1 MTETKERA
9 IDRLREIDRL
19 FSALL
24 DAAPGEREAR
34 LARLRTDDPEA
45 ARELGELL
53 RLSERPDSRLAPE
66 GVLAGPLWADLAARD
81 TPAPGERIG
90 AWRVLGELGRGGMA
104 TVLLAE
110 RADGAFQQ
118 RAALKLLRPG
128 AGGEEAARRFAQERQ
143 ILASLDHP
151 AIARLLDGGVDGR
164 GRLYLVMEHVE
175 GRPID
180 RYCEENRAENRLS
193 VERRLELF
201 VRVAEAVLYAHR
213 NLVVHR
219 DLKPSNI
226 LVTDTGEV
234 KLLDFGIAKLL
245 DPALAGPY
253 AAAPTRTVA
262 RVMTPEYASPE
273 QVRGEP
279 VTTAADV
286 YQLGL
291 LLFELL
297 TGQRACRLERLTLG
311 EAERVICGEP
321 PRRPSTVVG
330 AAGDAAL
337 ARRLRGDLDAIVEK
351 ALRKEPELRY
361 PSPETLIEDLERHRS
376 GRPVRARQGTF
387 AYRARKLAARHR
399 FGLGVA
405 ALLALLL
412 VGSAVTATLQ
422 ARRVAREAAATE
434 RVKEV
439 LVGLL
444 SAANPGVQGEAVTAR
459 ELLDQGA
466 ARVTAELDGEP
477 EVQAELLAT
486 LGTVYNTLG
495 LYEEAV
501 PLLQEALALRRRE
514 GADRLAVAEAA
525 QGLAHNLHYMGRYG
539 AAEPLY
545 REALEIRRGALGEG
559 SYALSDSLLGLGSLL
574 HSRGD
579 AAAAEPLL
587 RKAVAV
593 RLRLAGEEDP
603 GLGTA
608 LRILAQALADQ
619 GKLAAAEP
627 LYRRSVEVLRRGPSP
642 DEPDQ
647 GMTLDS
653 LGRLLIEK
661 GALAEAEAVL
671 LEALGLRRKLYA
683 EAHPALAMS
692 LESLGLLRLAQGR
705 LAEARELLEEALA
718 MERELLGEENPL
730 TARTRVYLERGLA
743 AGISESFENAG

>member
-1 MTETKERA
+1 MNGTKERS
-9 IDRLREIDRL
+9 IERLREIDRL

-24 DAAPGEREAR
+24 DAAPAQREAR

-81 TPAPGERIG
+81 TAAPGERIG

-104 TVLLAE
+104 TVFLAE
-110 RADGAFQQ
+110 RADGAFRQ

-143 ILASLDHP
+143 ILASLHHP
-151 AIARLLDGGVDGR
+151 SIARLLDGGVDGR

-180 RYCEENRAENRLS
+180 RYCEESRLP

-201 VRVAEAVLYAHR
+201 TQVAEAVLYAHR

-226 LVTDTGEV
+226 FVSEAGEV

-279 VTTAADV
+279 VTTASDV

-297 TGQRACRLERLTLG
+297 TGERACRLERLTLG

-321 PRRPSTVVG
+321 PRRPSTVAG
-330 AAGDAAL
+330 AAGGAAL

-361 PSPETLIEDLERHRS
+361 PSPEPLIEDLERHRS

-387 AYRARKLAARHR
+387 GYRARKLVSRHR
-399 FGLGVA
+399 FGLGMA

-412 VGSAVTATLQ
+412 AGAAVTATLQ
-422 ARRVAREAAATE
+422 ARGFAREAAATE

-444 SAANPGVQGEAVTAR
+444 GAANPGVEGEAITVR

-466 ARVTAELDGEP
+466 ARVTADLDGEP

-501 PLLQEALALRRRE
+501 PLLEESLALRRRH
-514 GADRLAVAEAA
+514 GDRLAVAEAA

-539 AAEPLY
+539 AAEPLF
-545 REALEIRRGALGEG
+545 REALAIRRAALGAD
-559 SYALSDSLLGLGSLL
+559 SYATGESLLNLGSLL

-587 RKAVAV
+587 REAV
-593 RLRLAGEEDP
+593 RLRLPGKEDP

-608 LRILAQALADQ
+608 LRILGQALADQ
-619 GKLAAAEP
+619 GKLEAAEP
-627 LYRRSVEVLRRGPSP
+627 LYRRSLEVLRRGPSP

-661 GALAEAEAVL
+661 GELAEAEAVL
-671 LEALGLRRKLYA
+671 LEALGLRRKLYG
-683 EAHPALAMS
+683 EAHPALALS

-705 LAEARELLEEALA
+705 QKEARGLFEQALA
-718 MERELLGEENPL
+718 MERELLGEGNPL
-730 TARTRVYLERGLA
+730 IVRTRAYLERGLA
-743 AGISESFENAG
+743 AGISESFGTKPE